1 MITKRVVSPCPPPL
15 HSMTMSVQ
23 RSLLLVFL
31 LSTVALGIALVSQH
45 VAGMR
50 PCAWCVF
57 QRLILVV
64 ISLAALA
71 GLVLNR
77 FSHLVARLCGG
88 VVLALGCGG
97 VVAAWYQYSVAAV
110 QFSCD
115 QTFADRFMTSSGL
128 DASVPWLFGIYAT
141 CMDARVDL
149 LGVEYALWALALFV
163 VLTLLG
169 VTGLF
174 FKSRA

>member
-1 MITKRVVSPCPPPL
+1 MPT
-15 HSMTMSVQ
+15 Q
-23 RSLLLVFL
+23 RALLLVFL
-31 LSTVALGIALVSQH
+31 LSAAALGIALISQH

-57 QRLILVV
+57 QRVILVV
-64 ISLAALA
+64 VSLVALA
-71 GLVLNR
+71 GLLLNGVSNLASR
-77 FSHLVARLCGG
+77 LSSGIVA
-88 VVLALGCGG
+88 ALGLGG
-97 VVAAWYQYSVAAV
+97 IIAAWYQYSVAAV

-141 CMDARVDL
+141 CMDARIDL

-169 VTGLF
+169 VMGLL
-174 FKSRA
+174 FKTRA